1 MADPLSIIEDR
12 PCTCGHFYGNHAFD
26 DHAAAEGLCTHI
38 DCPCR
43 AYTPGEP
50 LEGDD
55 RPLLIGGAC
64 WSGIP
69 QSLEVAPRRAGD
81 RVISLEIDGGSGIE
95 LDPSDA
101 REVAAL
107 LIDQA
112 EALEIAKSGEVSA

>member
-1 MADPLSIIEDR
+1 MTSVIEDR
-12 PCTCGHFYGNHAFD
+12 ECTCGHFYGNHMQTGREVF
-26 DHAAAEGLCTHI
+26 TSF
-38 DCPCR
+38 PCKQCR
-43 AYTPGEP
+43 CRDYTPATP

-69 QSLEVAPRRAGD
+69 QSLEIAPRRAGD
-81 RVISLEIDGGSGIE
+81 RVISLEIDGGSGVE
-95 LDPSDA
+95 LDPSEA

-112 EALEIAKSGEVSA
+112 DALEIAQSGEVSA